1 MAGENRAS
9 RRRLINHGA
18 RIAALDGTK
27 LQSCRI
33 IDISG
38 TGARLGVLQPEAL
51 PDQFLLLLSHDG
63 KLHRICSVVWRR
75 DKAIGVQF
83 IIDRKPGRGV

>member
-1 MAGENRAS
+1 MGAENRVS
-9 RRRLINHGA
+9 KRRLINHGA
-18 RIAALDGTK
+18 RIAGLDGSE

-38 TGARLGVLQPEAL
+38 TGARLGVLQPEEL

-63 KLHRICSVVWRR
+63 KLRRLCAVVWRR

-83 IIDRKPGRGV
+83 SIDRK